1 MNTDPGSPMSIDFL
15 KAECINKEN
24 GLLKVRMRMALP
36 HIYLYQAAILVRGRG
51 GHARGGGG
59 EGEALSSGRVRGRS

>member
-15 KAECINKEN
+15 KAGCVNKEN

-36 HIYLYQAAILVRGRG
+36 HIYLYTRPRFSPGAEVVMRAEVAEK
-51 GHARGGGG
+51 AR
-59 EGEALSSGRVRGRS
+59 L